1 MTLMPDATWLE
12 LCIDVTDP
20 RSGMT
25 QFWAAAVGG
34 HATAPRDDTDPGDVM
49 GNPPGGDIAM
59 CPVPEPVTVKQRV
72 HLDVHTTDV
81 QLLVDAGATVLREP
95 DEEISWTVLADPE
108 GGEVCAFLR
117 DQVGDYRLYEVVVDS
132 VDPERVARWWAERFG
147 VTAGHEGGTEWS
159 LAGVPGMPF
168 ECFVFDTVP
177 EPKTVKN
184 RIHWDVYGKVEDFLA
199 AGATH
204 LWDTKRW
211 TVLADPEGN
220 EFCVF
225 PPEE

>member
-1 MTLMPDATWLE
+1 MPDATWLE

-20 RSGMT
+20 RAGMA

-49 GNPPGGDIAM
+49 GNPPGGDLAM
-59 CPVPEPVTVKQRV
+59 CPVSEPTTVKQRV

-132 VDPERVARWWAERFG
+132 ADPERVARWWAERFG
-147 VTAGHEGGTEWS
+147 VTAGHEGGTEW
-159 LAGVPGMPF
+159 AVGDVPGMPF

-199 AGATH
+199 AGATR
-204 LWDTKRW
+204 LWEGNAW

-225 PPEE
+225 PPEA